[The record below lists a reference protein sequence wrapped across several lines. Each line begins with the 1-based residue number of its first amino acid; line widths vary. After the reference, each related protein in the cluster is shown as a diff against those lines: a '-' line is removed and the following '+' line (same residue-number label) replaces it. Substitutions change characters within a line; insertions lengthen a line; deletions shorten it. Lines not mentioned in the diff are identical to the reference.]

1 MNEWENSSPN
11 LREPYK
17 NCTKKHY
24 HDFNNGEFSFNYPFN
39 NKNEKVAEYLKD
51 KQFIMV
57 CPEQLGGLSTPRD
70 PSEIIRLDG
79 NAVIEGKTSVIN
91 NKRLDVTKKF
101 KQGAMETLKI
111 ADLYGCKKAILKEGS
126 PSCGSSLIYDGT
138 FTGKKVSGVGV
149 TTALLRQNGIEVISE
164 KDIM

>member
-1 MNEWENSSPN
+1 MILVSAC
-11 LREPYK
+11 LLGI
-17 NCTKKHY
+17 NCKY
-24 HDFNNGEFSFNYPFN
+24 NGDN

-111 ADLYGCKKAILKEGS
+111 ADLYGCKKAILKEGRS
-126 PSCGSSLIYDGT
+126 NNS
-138 FTGKKVSGVGV
+138 V
-149 TTALLRQNGIEVISE
+149 A
-164 KDIM
+164 